1 MEADK
6 QHSDLL
12 PGKYEG
18 GLKIWECTKD
28 LTIYLN
34 NYISDNK
41 CDLSNKSILDLGC
54 GSGILGIMC
63 AKMGASVVTFQ
74 DYVSWW

>member
-28 LTIYLN
+28 LAIYLN

-63 AKMGASVVTFQ
+63 AKMGASVTFQ